1 MGKEDIAMD
10 EIKRAII
17 AHLDLL
23 KMFSDVPGVLIRIN
37 EMEE

>member
-1 MGKEDIAMD
+1 ME

-23 KMFSDVPGVLIRIN
+23 DREMLKIIYLLIRKLTRK
-37 EMEE
+37 